1 MFTTTAGK
9 LAAQRQADI
18 FDAPPAEDFT
28 LAPSE
33 SSPAIGK
40 AEKAGAAFHQAGA
53 DWIAAAHRRGRSVP
67 LATFKAPTKA
77 EAASM
82 FCDYF
87 HLKA

>member
-18 FDAPPAEDFT
+18 FEAPAEDFA
-28 LAPSE
+28 LAPTDG
-33 SSPAIGK
+33 AAVTK
-40 AEKAGAAFHQAGA
+40 AEKHGATFHQAGA

-77 EAASM
+77 AAAAM
-82 FCDYF
+82 FCNYF
-87 HLKA
+87 HIKV